1 MVIDDVGYDRGW
13 CSVDLLGSSRQTNRQ
28 RAPNSNDG
36 SVIFACLT
44 ELGET
49 FKVSSRRLWNCQTI
63 ESTRHGASSCLPF
76 IAVDMRGCDSV
87 WTDDWCLLNALPWAT
102 QLLYYYSCSFFLA
115 RVAEQH
121 ILGSLLLSTGNGGCM
136 QQSLCQCSAWWCRC
150 KACSCG
156 GTVHTDPIM
165 LMGES
170 AASRL
175 RTHNLGFACEGVKS
189 LEFNNLFSIL
199 EAFIFPLHNSVL

>member
-1 MVIDDVGYDRGW
+1 MVIDDIGYDRGW

-36 SVIFACLT
+36 SVTFACLT
-44 ELGET
+44 ELGDT
-49 FKVSSRRLWNCQTI
+49 FKVSSRRLWYCQTI

-76 IAVDMRGCDSV
+76 IAVDLRGCDSV

-115 RVAEQH
+115 RVAKQH

-136 QQSLCQCSAWWCRC
+136 QQSLANAVHGDATARHVLVVGLCILTRSWWW
-150 KACSCG
+150 
-156 GTVHTDPIM
+156 
-165 LMGES
+165 
-170 AASRL
+170 ASL
-175 RTHNLGFACEGVKS
+175 RPVDSVRTILNLHVK
-189 LEFNNLFSIL
+189 
-199 EAFIFPLHNSVL
+199 V